1 MRRALVVVNG
11 QSGTG
16 STPFTLGRHPGHFL
30 CAHIPS
36 PAVPTIFS
44 KGLHWPYCRI

>member
-1 MRRALVVVNG
+1 MRHALVVVNG

-16 STPFTLGRHPGHFL
+16 STPFARGRHPGRFSCTHV
-30 CAHIPS
+30 PG

-44 KGLHWPYCRI
+44 KDLHSPYCRI